1 MEARGYMS
9 GFGNSFASEAKTGA
23 LPEGQNSPQRAPYGL
38 YAEQISGSAFTA
50 PHAENKRSGLYRLYP
65 SVCHGRFVPYLKAAT
80 FLSAPFMDGEI
91 SPNQLRWGKRAAPHK
106 GKDFIDGLFSV
117 AGNGNIDEWS
127 GIGVHVYE
135 ASQSMCED
143 GRYFYN
149 ADGEF
154 LIVPQQGSMIIRS
167 EMGVIEAAPEDIV
180 VIPRGIKFAVDLADG
195 CEVISGYVC
204 ENYGSPL
211 RLPERGP
218 IGANGLANER
228 DFLSPQASYE
238 EKEGAFTLLAKFAGK
253 LWSAPLKSSPLN
265 VVAWHGNYAPYKYDL
280 KNFNVINSV
289 SFDHPDPSIFTVL
302 TSPTVMQ
309 GTANLDFVLFPPRWM
324 VAEGTFRPPYFHR
337 NIMSEFM
344 GMIHGEYD
352 GKADGFVPGGY
363 SLHNCMSAHGPDAAS
378 YQKASNAELEP
389 QYLNSGMAFM
399 FESRYMMRPT
409 GQALAGD
416 NFQPDYLDVWDGL
429 HKG

>member
-9 GFGNSFASEAKTGA
+9 GFGNSFSSEAKTGA

-50 PHAENKRSGLYRLYP
+50 PQAASKRSWLYRLYP
-65 SVCHGRFVPYLKAAT
+65 SVCHGQFTPYHKAAA
-80 FLSAPFMDGEI
+80 FLSAPFTDGAV
-91 SPNQLRWGKRAAPHK
+91 SPNQMRWGARAAPHK
-106 GKDFIDGLFSV
+106 DKDFIDGLFTV

-127 GIGVHVYE
+127 GLAVHMF
-135 ASQSMCED
+135 AANKSMRED

-149 ADGEF
+149 ADGEL
-154 LIVPQQGSMIIRS
+154 LIVPQQGNMIIRS
-167 EMGVIEAAPEDIV
+167 EMGVIEAGPEEII
-180 VIPRGIKFAVDLADG
+180 VIPRGIKFAVDLADE
-195 CEVISGYVC
+195 CDVITGYVC

-211 RLPERGP
+211 ILPERGP

-228 DFLSPQASYE
+228 DFLTPQAAYE
-238 EKEGAFTLLAKFAGK
+238 EKEGGFILLAKFAGK
-253 LWSAPLKSSPLN
+253 LWSAPLQSSPLN

-280 KNFNVINSV
+280 KKFNVINTV

-302 TSPTVMQ
+302 TSPSIIQ
-309 GTANLDFVLFPPRWM
+309 GTANLDFVLFSPRWM
-324 VAEGTFRPPYFHR
+324 VAEDTFRPPYFHR

-344 GMIHGEYD
+344 GMINGEYD

-363 SLHNCMSAHGPDAAS
+363 SLHNCMSAHGPDAAT
-378 YQKASNAELEP
+378 YQKASNAELSP
-389 QYLNSGMAFM
+389 QYLNGGMAFM

-409 GQALAGD
+409 AQALEGD
-416 NFQPDYLDVWDGL
+416 NFQPDYLDVWGGL